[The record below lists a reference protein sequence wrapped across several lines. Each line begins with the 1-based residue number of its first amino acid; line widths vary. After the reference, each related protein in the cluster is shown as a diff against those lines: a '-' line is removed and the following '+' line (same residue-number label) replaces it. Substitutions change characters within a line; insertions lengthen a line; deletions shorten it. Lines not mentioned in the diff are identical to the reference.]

1 MKTILRAALKPF
13 PRLKQGLRAI
23 ALRFNYI
30 NSVSTDYS
38 AIDLDHLYQEAQR
51 LRSSWKHDGL
61 PERQRSLVDRQLEEY
76 RKGLSID
83 VFDVFVLALQQTGLK
98 NGSLLEVGCSSGYYA
113 EVMSIKALPYSY
125 TGCDYS
131 SAFIELARKRYP
143 NLAFVVGD
151 TTQLAYADDT
161 FDVVVSGCCILHVPE
176 FDKAIAETARV
187 ARHWVIFHRTPVV
200 TGMSNQYYRKRAYG
214 VETIEIHFN
223 EDELLRR
230 FARHG
235 LELVQNFTLGES
247 SGATQDASSRHVR
260 TYLCRKTSRA

>member
-23 ALRFNYI
+23 AVRFGYI

-38 AIDLDHLYQEAQR
+38 VIERDHLDEEAQR
-51 LRSSWKHDGL
+51 LRSSWKDEGL

-83 VFDVFVLALQQTGLK
+83 VFDVFVRALQETGVE

-131 SAFIELARKRYP
+131 AAFIELARNRYP
-143 NLAFVVGD
+143 NLAFAVGD
-151 TTQLAYADDT
+151 ATQLDYVDDA
-161 FDVVVSGCCILHVPE
+161 FDVVVSGCCLLHIPE
-176 FDKAIAETARV
+176 FDKAVAETARV
-187 ARHWVIFHRTPVV
+187 ARHWAIFHRTPVV
-200 TGMSNQYYRKRAYG
+200 TGMSDQYYRKRAYG

-223 EDELLRR
+223 EDELLQR

-235 LELVQNFTLGES
+235 LELVQTFTLGES
-247 SGATQDASSRHVR
+247 SGAPQDASSRHVR
-260 TYLCRKTSRA
+260 TYLCRKTSHA